1 MEVKGKIASEH
12 LLQFKKELLN
22 LINELNL
29 DKFFQRVESS
39 QLEYSKGLYQ
49 LLKKEFIHGNIYDN
63 MRVDYFDRLRAF
75 VEDLELGKRK
85 EDNHTLES
93 VTIDKE
99 FVLGAK
105 KLKSIVNQLQFVKYT
120 IYVLNILNSLVWI
133 IYFVLY
139 DNKQIYLF
147 TTIALI
153 CLLTTLGFELIKV
166 FLFKNGEKN
175 YQYLIAQIAYFQSIP
190 ELSGDISISIA
201 QNSIVK
207 FANIEKSNFSFI
219 YYAYLSSLML
229 LFALAIVISFFNNIR
244 KEDSKQQQLVPKTYL
259 YSPSFDSLLQNDK
272 RVYQYVDS
280 LIQKHKK

>member
-1 MEVKGKIASEH
+1 
-12 LLQFKKELLN
+12 
-22 LINELNL
+22 
-29 DKFFQRVESS
+29 
-39 QLEYSKGLYQ
+39 
-49 LLKKEFIHGNIYDN
+49 
-63 MRVDYFDRLRAF
+63 
-75 VEDLELGKRK
+75 
-85 EDNHTLES
+85 
-93 VTIDKE
+93 
-99 FVLGAK
+99 
-105 KLKSIVNQLQFVKYT
+105 
-120 IYVLNILNSLVWI
+120 LVWI

>member
-85 EDNHTLES
+85 EDNHALES

-105 KLKSIVNQLQFVKYT
+105 KLKSIVNQIQFVKYT

-190 ELSGDISISIA
+190 ALSGDISISIA

-207 FANIEKSNFSFI
+207 FANMEKPNFSFI

-244 KEDSKQQQLVPKTYL
+244 KEDSKQQQLVPKTYI

-272 RVYQYVDS
+272 KVYQYVDS

>member
-1 MEVKGKIASEH
+1 MKGKIASEH